1 MILTLFNP
9 ALQGAQRWI
18 VVGGFSFQPSELAK
32 MTLILYLAHIFSKK
46 GYDIKDFKRGL
57 LPPLVVVVV
66 FLVLTLMQNDY
77 STMIFL
83 AVLALGMF
91 FVAGLQN
98 RYFIILGTVG
108 LPLSII
114 YLFLEEYRV
123 LRILNF
129 LNPFRD
135 PTHSSFQILSSLRT
149 LGEGGLWG
157 GGLGAGVRKLGGLPD
172 VQADYILANV
182 GEEVGFLGILI
193 VFTLFSLLF
202 YRGVR
207 ISFSHKNMFYKYLG
221 LGISFSIFLQFLLNA
236 GVVVGALP
244 ATGIPLPFFSAG
256 GSSLLITLL
265 MMGVLL
271 GLSRQQRPS
280 PGRRFLVAESKVKP
294 KGFHPALILDFFRR
308 PDEIRKILI
317 WAIIVLLILLCV
329 ELIFHFF
336 LAPSMRISRLRL
348 LGDDIRISDEELL
361 SWMGYQERPYYFSFD
376 QDDMEE
382 ILSGHPRIRSASVEK
397 VFPDQLEITIDARQA
412 LVLAFFDSGEQG
424 NGMGNMLVD
433 EEGVIIAVNDPEPG
447 LNLPVLSGLRVAEAA
462 EGSTFPS
469 DVPALPA
476 GPVQPAPAEPPGF
489 RT

>member
-1 MILTLFNP
+1 
-9 ALQGAQRWI
+9 
-18 VVGGFSFQPSELAK
+18 
-32 MTLILYLAHIFSKK
+32 
-46 GYDIKDFKRGL
+46 
-57 LPPLVVVVV
+57 VVVVV

-271 GLSRQQRPS
+271 GLSRQQ
-280 PGRRFLVAESKVKP
+280 K
-294 KGFHPALILDFFRR
+294 
-308 PDEIRKILI
+308 
-317 WAIIVLLILLCV
+317 
-329 ELIFHFF
+329 
-336 LAPSMRISRLRL
+336 
-348 LGDDIRISDEELL
+348 
-361 SWMGYQERPYYFSFD
+361 
-376 QDDMEE
+376 
-382 ILSGHPRIRSASVEK
+382 SGKEVPR
-397 VFPDQLEITIDARQA
+397 
-412 LVLAFFDSGEQG
+412 G
-424 NGMGNMLVD
+424 
-433 EEGVIIAVNDPEPG
+433 
-447 LNLPVLSGLRVAEAA
+447 
-462 EGSTFPS
+462 
-469 DVPALPA
+469 
-476 GPVQPAPAEPPGF
+476 
-489 RT
+489 